1 MSTTNDILKEI
12 ISQSILLRIG
22 QRSVLIIKQRTAK
35 GDFLPGSHADAGKYS
50 TTPFAMPIGAVQK
63 KSVMH
68 AMLKGK
74 YNNDTLL
81 YTSRSGRLWVA
92 IKKGYKWLREQ
103 SQKQTANVD
112 LRWSGKLMRSL
123 KVTKVDVAKGE
134 IEIDHS
140 DERSRK
146 IAEYHNVTGAGK
158 SRKIRKYLGIT
169 DKELIQAAE
178 ELF

>member
-1 MSTTNDILKEI
+1 
-12 ISQSILLRIG
+12 
-22 QRSVLIIKQRTAK
+22 
-35 GDFLPGSHADAGKYS
+35 
-50 TTPFAMPIGAVQK
+50 
-63 KSVMH
+63 
-68 AMLKGK
+68 
-74 YNNDTLL
+74 
-81 YTSRSGRLWVA
+81 
-92 IKKGYKWLREQ
+92 
-103 SQKQTANVD
+103 
-112 LRWSGKLMRSL
+112 MRSL